1 LSSSHPA
8 WSSHLYDCA
17 NDLEAALSSDA
28 AKAAPP
34 GLPEDSQ
41 VRPLLGKRVRVRLD
55 DNGAEIITGL
65 LLGFGSCGDFEIRD
79 DNGFPHYCWPM
90 LSVEEVL

>member
-1 LSSSHPA
+1 MTDPYQIIANCQGLISRWRVSARTLSSSHPA

-55 DNGAEIITGL
+55 DNGAEIITV
-65 LLGFGSCGDFEIRD
+65 
-79 DNGFPHYCWPM
+79 